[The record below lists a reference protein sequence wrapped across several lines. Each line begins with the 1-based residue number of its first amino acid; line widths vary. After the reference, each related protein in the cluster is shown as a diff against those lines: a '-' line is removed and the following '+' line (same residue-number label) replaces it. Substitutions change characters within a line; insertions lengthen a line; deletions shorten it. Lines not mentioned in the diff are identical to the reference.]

1 MSAALKILLP
11 VGGLGG
17 AVGGYFLLS
26 DSTTIKDKL
35 KEELRGQP
43 RKILSSISSAEWS
56 EWKKV
61 YKAASSKISGV
72 SSEEG
77 LPQWCM
83 NTLEQKYD
91 ESKYALAKEW
101 CVINTSTLK
110 GEALLKG
117 VGLIPESGDKVD
129 EKFKNAWKKVNK
141 EKNNAGALAITDEK
155 VIGSSVSD
163 ENKGGLGL
171 KTWCTSR
178 YSLTM
183 YKLEARN
190 DLEKVMKW
198 CSEEAGRSS

>member
-17 AVGGYFLLS
+17 VVGGYFLLS

-43 RKILSSISSAEWS
+43 RKILSSIASAEWS

-72 SSEEG
+72 SSEED

-110 GEALLKG
+110 GEALLRG
-117 VGLIPESGDKVD
+117 VGLISESEVD
-129 EKFKNAWKKVNK
+129 NKFKNAWKKVKQENS
-141 EKNNAGALAITDEK
+141 NAGTLAISDEK
-155 VIGSSVSD
+155 VTGSSVSNED
-163 ENKGGLGL
+163 SGGPAL
-171 KTWCTSR
+171 KTWCTSK

-198 CSEEAGRSS
+198 CSKASENS

>member
-35 KEELRGQP
+35 KEELRGHP

-110 GEALLKG
+110 GEALLRG
-117 VGLIPESGDKVD
+117 VGLIPESGSGVE
-129 EKFKNAWKKVNK
+129 EKFKMAWDKVNK
-141 EKNNAGALAITDEK
+141 GKS
-155 VIGSSVSD
+155 GSDPLSIKDDSVVGSNVKD
-163 ENKGGLGL
+163 KESGGPKL
-171 KTWCTSR
+171 KEWCTLR